1 MERLRGVGLDNINA
15 VDKSKALE
23 NAKDFIHQCVLPQLQ
38 QLKSRHAGGLVDHV
52 VIPPERVRCGGS
64 AIPGYRN
71 HQRLLSTSFVTT
83 TWFSITFRWMK
94 LHYMS
99 WVLLIGSYQD
109 TPLLNSKVPYGYN
122 QQKNGTMKIRMKTK
136 KSIVLQNS
144 SSIQLR
150 RLSAL
155 SRRHRGH
162 GHRALHFGCRASFIL
177 LGSGEKIQ
185 ITPPRSPPLI
195 AS

>member
-71 HQRLLSTSFVTT
+71 HQRLLRYFPPEFESALWLQSAEERDDEDKNEDEEIDRLT
-83 TWFSITFRWMK
+83 K
-94 LHYMS
+94 L
-99 WVLLIGSYQD
+99 LLDSAQKTIS
-109 TPLLNSKVPYGYN
+109 P
-122 QQKNGTMKIRMKTK
+122 QQK
-136 KSIVLQNS
+136 
-144 SSIQLR
+144 
-150 RLSAL
+150 A
-155 SRRHRGH
+155 
-162 GHRALHFGCRASFIL
+162 
-177 LGSGEKIQ
+177 
-185 ITPPRSPPLI
+185 
-195 AS
+195 